1 MREGASVNQKNVHF
15 VQLPTIRAADEESA
29 AERESRQQQ
38 AGRTLTN
45 GKPAAVR
52 MSDVARAAGVS
63 PMTVSNCFK
72 YPEKVVEETRERVFK
87 TAATLGYVPNL
98 MAGTLASGRSKI
110 VAAITPTIQNSNF
123 AGMLVGLETELEA
136 RGYHLI
142 VSVVESPEREYEA
155 VRALIGRRVDGIVLT
170 GVDRDDAT
178 RGLLE
183 QSGVP
188 LVETWN
194 LSGPF
199 IDMGVGFSTQDA
211 AREATQFMIDKGLRK
226 IGIAGYETKGNL
238 RFQQRLNGFQ
248 EAMTAAGLRND
259 LIATVPPWTGF
270 AGGKIA
276 LEQLLTQ
283 DSDLE
288 GVFCFTDVLAVGI
301 IFDCMR
307 RGWSIPERMAVVGYG
322 DYEIAAELPPGLTT
336 VHTPGDKIGEMAA
349 RMIIERSNGG
359 LTGHKIVDVGYRLV
373 VRGSV

>member
-1 MREGASVNQKNVHF
+1 
-15 VQLPTIRAADEESA
+15 
-29 AERESRQQQ
+29 
-38 AGRTLTN
+38 
-45 GKPAAVR
+45 
-52 MSDVARAAGVS
+52 
-63 PMTVSNCFK
+63 MTVSNCFK